1 MYRNSVHRTIIT
13 DVLGVFFLYTSQ
25 ETPRTHRD
33 TRKATSVTGQK
44 IDTFTSVIT
53 VVVDLK
59 DLSEE
64 ELEISAMQDHWT
76 YKVLVT

>member
-25 ETPRTHRD
+25 DIPRTHRVV
-33 TRKATSVTGQK
+33 TQKKHTSVTGQK

-53 VVVDLK
+53 EYLR
-59 DLSEE
+59 
-64 ELEISAMQDHWT
+64 AWC
-76 YKVLVT
+76 